1 MSKLDVFFG
10 MALAIHSLNN
20 SSHLGDRTQYI
31 GASDIASCPRKAVLS
46 KIHPIPHDTSTLMRF
61 ARGHITE
68 DLLARIFEAGGA
80 TFLRQVEVC
89 HPCEPIRCHIDF
101 LFYSSRNGRIHLV
114 ELKSVDG
121 IPHEPYSSWIDQLH
135 VQLGLFREN
144 NPDSHIGGSI
154 LAVDLNAGAWQEFNG
169 LSPNETVYRFLL
181 EKKGKHILSA
191 LRGDCEPDTE
201 PGILCGYCS
210 YRSECPGHGGAQP
223 IPREILTS
231 ADAYERLSRQKD
243 TIEAG
248 LEVLR
253 NDILAF
259 TGTARSFR
267 GQEGDLSIV
276 TTVCP
281 GATMVDSKK
290 LKADYPDIYKECS
303 KPKRGSTKLEV
314 KRIRPSIG
322 VEGEQA
328 AA

>member
-1 MSKLDVFFG
+1 M
-10 MALAIHSLNN
+10 
-20 SSHLGDRTQYI
+20 
-31 GASDIASCPRKAVLS
+31 
-46 KIHPIPHDTSTLMRF
+46 
-61 ARGHITE
+61 TE

-169 LSPNETVYRFLL
+169 LSPNKTVYRFLL

-191 LRGDCEPDTE
+191 LRGECEPDTE

-210 YRSECPGHGGAQP
+210 YRSECPGHGGVQP